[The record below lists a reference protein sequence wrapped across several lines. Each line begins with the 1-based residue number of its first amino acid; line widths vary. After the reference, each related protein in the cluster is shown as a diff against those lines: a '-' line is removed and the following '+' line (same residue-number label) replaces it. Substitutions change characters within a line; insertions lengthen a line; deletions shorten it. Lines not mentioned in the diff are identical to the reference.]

1 MQDRRRLKKVP
12 DGQPLHEY
20 ANLYFHARNPALFLM
35 IKDMGIPHEKLCILR
50 VSPAVLDIEGTVV
63 TDMNA
68 ARCCRFERAPDGLSI
83 VDADLTLA
91 EWWADPDP
99 AEKYRRKAYK
109 CAEVLVPDRVPPRYL
124 TGAYVSCSDAQS
136 SFDQFQTGLS
146 SAIDEHMFFL

>member
-1 MQDRRRLKKVP
+1 VQDRRRLKRVP
-12 DGQPLHEY
+12 NGRPLHEY

-35 IKDMGIPHEKLCILR
+35 IKDMGIPREKLCILR

-68 ARCCRFERAPDGLSI
+68 ARCCRFERAPDGLAI
-83 VDADLTLA
+83 VDAELTFA

-109 CAEVLVPDRVPPRYL
+109 CAEVLVPDRVSPEYL
-124 TGAYVSCSDAQS
+124 IGAYVSCSDARR
-136 SFDQFQTGLS
+136 SFSEVAPGLPS
-146 SAIDEHMFFL
+146 TVGERMFFL